1 MLAAQADVLTLAA
14 QDAQPIEV
22 VTDRHGEEVIDLL
35 HGLLEGVIKQHAP
48 PVRDVL
54 KGGATAQALR
64 GERRL
69 SALQAVGIWFQL
81 LGIANERNVTR
92 QRHLIEMG
100 GGPDAA
106 QGSFSRVLAEAA
118 ADGTEPAAVASLLAA
133 LDIGPTITAH
143 PTEAKRVTVLE
154 IHRRIYRKL
163 AELETQRWTAGEREQ
178 LVRDL
183 RNEIDL
189 LWMTGELRL
198 DRPTLDQEIAWGQ
211 HFFRDVLFD
220 STPLLYER
228 LEQAVGRH
236 YPEGGVRVPAFMRFS
251 SWIGGDRDGNPNVT
265 AKVTRAALAS
275 NRATAVVHYREKVGE
290 LVRVLSISA
299 NAIAIP
305 TTLVERLAQLQAE
318 GDSGKALAKR
328 NPAELFRQYLMAID
342 KKLAAMQE
350 RGSDRSLAY
359 RSPRQLAD
367 DLLVMERALLEL
379 GSHGLACGRIRPL
392 RWQVETFGF
401 RSVSLDIRQNATVIN
416 QVALEV
422 LRHNGHEGL
431 ELGTPAWSEALR
443 QALNAQ
449 EPTPL
454 PPEELS
460 EMGRET
466 VALFSLL
473 RDVENGTDPRAI
485 GAFILSM
492 TTSAEDLLA
501 VCLLARMVNLHVGG
515 DATGPL
521 ALRVVPLFETIDDLR
536 RAPEILRGFLE
547 VPLVRRSLRAQG
559 NAMEIMLGYSDSNK
573 DGGFFCS
580 TWEVSKAQK
589 KLVATGQA
597 LGIGIRFFHGRG
609 GSVSRGGAPT
619 GRAVAAQPAGTVNG
633 AMRLTEQGEVVSSKY
648 ANGPTARFQM
658 ELLSAS
664 VLAHSLRPASSSAA
678 TSKPEF
684 EEALEALSGL
694 SQVAYCQLLG
704 QPGFL
709 GYFQSASPVEELALL
724 KIGSRPAR
732 RFGAVSLA
740 DLRAIPWVFAW
751 TQNRHLLT
759 GWYGIGRALQAFVDV
774 RGSEGRKLLAE
785 LFAES
790 PVFRLIVDE
799 AEKTLYQADME
810 IAALYAE
817 LAPAEVPAGDIL
829 TSVRQ
834 EYDRTCAE
842 IRSLTGSGEIAERF
856 PSFRQRMDRVRD
868 LVAATNR
875 QQVDLLRD
883 LRRQP
888 AGDPAREETIVPL
901 LMSMNCIASGLGWT
915 G

>member
-1 MLAAQADVLTLAA
+1 MLAAQADVLTSAA
-14 QDAQPIEV
+14 RDAQPIEV
-22 VTDRHGEEVIDLL
+22 ITDRHGEEVIDLL
-35 HGLLEGVIKQHAP
+35 HGLLEDVIKQHAP

-54 KGGATAQALR
+54 KGGATAQALC
-64 GERRL
+64 GEGRL
-69 SALQAVGIWFQL
+69 AALQAVGIWFQL

-92 QRHLIEMG
+92 QRRLIEMG
-100 GGPDAA
+100 GGPDAV
-106 QGSFSRVLAEAA
+106 QGSFSHALAEAA
-118 ADGTEPAAVASLLAA
+118 AEGREPSALASALSG

-163 AELETQRWTAGEREQ
+163 AELEAQRWTASERDR

-198 DRPTLDQEIAWGQ
+198 ERPTLDQEIAWGQ

-220 STPLLYER
+220 STPQLYER
-228 LEQAVGRH
+228 LEQAVVRH
-236 YPEGGVRVPAFMRFS
+236 FPEGGVRVPAFMRFA

-265 AKVTRAALAS
+265 AKVTRAALSS
-275 NRATAVVHYREKVGE
+275 NRATAIAHYRDKVGE
-290 LVRVLSISA
+290 LVRVISISA

-305 TTLVERLAQLQAE
+305 TVLVERLAQLQAE
-318 GDSGKALAKR
+318 GDGGKALAKR
-328 NPAELFRQYLMAID
+328 NPAELFRQYLMAVD

-350 RGSDRSLAY
+350 RGSDQSLAY

-379 GSHGLACGRIRPL
+379 GSHSLACACIRPL

-416 QVALEV
+416 QVAQEV
-422 LRHNGHEGL
+422 LRHNGHDGL
-431 ELGTPAWSEALR
+431 EIGTPAWSAALR
-443 QALNAQ
+443 LALNAQ
-449 EPTPL
+449 EPAPL
-454 PPEELS
+454 PPDELS
-460 EMGRET
+460 DMGRET
-466 VALFSLL
+466 FALFSLL
-473 RDVENGTDPRAI
+473 RDVENGADPRAV

-597 LGIGIRFFHGRG
+597 LGIGVRFFHGRG

-633 AMRLTEQGEVVSSKY
+633 RMRLTEQGEVVSSKY

-664 VLAHSLRPASSSAA
+664 VLAHSLRPASNGAA
-678 TSKPEF
+678 AGKPEF

-694 SQVAYCQLLG
+694 SQVAYCQLLA

-732 RFGAVSLA
+732 RFGAASLA

-759 GWYGIGRALQAFVDV
+759 GWYGIGRALEAFVDV

-785 LFAES
+785 LFAVS

-817 LAPAEVPAGDIL
+817 LAPAELPADDIL

-834 EYDRTCAE
+834 EYDRTCRE
-842 IRSLTGSGEIAERF
+842 IRSLTGCGEIAERF
-856 PSFRQRMDRVRD
+856 PSFRQRMDRVRE

-875 QQVDLLRD
+875 QQVELLRE
-883 LRRQP
+883 LRRRP
-888 AGDPAREETIVPL
+888 ADDPAREETIVPL

>member
-1 MLAAQADVLTLAA
+1 MLAAQADVLTSAA
-14 QDAQPIEV
+14 TDVQPTIEV

-54 KGGATAQALR
+54 RGGAAQALH
-64 GERRL
+64 GDERL
-69 SALQAVGIWFQL
+69 APLQAVGIWFQL
-81 LGIANERNVTR
+81 LNIANERNVTR
-92 QRHLIEMG
+92 QRRLIEMG
-100 GGPDAA
+100 GGPDAV
-106 QGSFSRVLAEAA
+106 QGSFCRVLADAA
-118 ADGTEPAAVASLLAA
+118 AEGWEPAALAGSLATLA
-133 LDIGPTITAH
+133 IGPTITAH

-163 AELETQRWTAGEREQ
+163 AELEAQRWTASERER

-183 RNEIDL
+183 RSEIDL

-220 STPLLYER
+220 STPQLYER
-228 LEQAVGRH
+228 LEQAVVRH
-236 YPEGGVRVPAFMRFS
+236 FPEGGVRVPAFMRFS
-251 SWIGGDRDGNPNVT
+251 SWVGGDRDGNPNVT

-275 NRATAVVHYREKVGE
+275 NRATAIAHYREKVGE
-290 LVRVLSISA
+290 LVRVVSISA

-305 TTLVERLAQLQAE
+305 TMLVERLAQFQAE
-318 GDSGKALAKR
+318 ADSGKALAKR
-328 NPAELFRQYLMAID
+328 NPAELFRQYLIAID

-359 RSPRQLAD
+359 RGPRQLAD
-367 DLLVMERALLEL
+367 DLMVMERALLEL

-431 ELGTPAWSEALR
+431 EIGTPAWSAALR

-449 EPTPL
+449 APAPL
-454 PPEELS
+454 PPDELS
-460 EMGRET
+460 ETGRET

-473 RDVENGTDPRAI
+473 RDVENGTDPRAV

-501 VCLLARMVNLHVGG
+501 VCLLARMVNLHIGG

-536 RAPEILRGFLE
+536 RAPEILRGFLD
-547 VPLVRRSLRAQG
+547 VPLVRRSLRAQD

-597 LGIGIRFFHGRG
+597 LGIGVRFFHGRG

-648 ANGPTARFQM
+648 ANGPTAQFQM

-664 VLAHSLRPASSSAA
+664 VLAHSLRPASNAA
-678 TSKPEF
+678 AGKPEF

-694 SQVAYCQLLG
+694 SQVAYCQLLA

-732 RFGAVSLA
+732 RFGAASLA

-759 GWYGIGRALQAFVDV
+759 GWYGIGRALQAFIDV
-774 RGSEGRKLLAE
+774 RGGEGRRLLAA

-817 LAPAEVPAGDIL
+817 LAPAEVPAADIL

-842 IRSLTGSGEIAERF
+842 LQSLTGSGEIAERF
-856 PSFRQRMDRVRD
+856 PSFRQRMDRVRE

-875 QQVDLLRD
+875 QQVELLRD
-883 LRRQP
+883 LRRRP
-888 AGDPAREETIVPL
+888 ADDPAREDTIVPL